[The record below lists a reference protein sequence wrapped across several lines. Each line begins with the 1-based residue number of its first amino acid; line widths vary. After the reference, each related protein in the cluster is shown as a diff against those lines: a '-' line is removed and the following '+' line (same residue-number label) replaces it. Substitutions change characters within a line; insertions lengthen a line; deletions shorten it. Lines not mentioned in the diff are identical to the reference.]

1 MGREEPGG
9 RGLAQLR
16 DGVGQNEDVRAAE
29 GRIVTERIV
38 AIGDVHGCS
47 PALASLVRAI
57 DPPALDTLVFLG
69 DYIDGGYPIFSGTPL
84 VWQNPLRLN
93 CLADKG

>member
-1 MGREEPGG
+1 MT
-9 RGLAQLR
+9 
-16 DGVGQNEDVRAAE
+16 E
-29 GRIVTERIV
+29 GRII

-47 PALASLVRAI
+47 AALAALVRAI

-69 DYIDGGYPIFSGTPL
+69 DYIDRGYPIWYPIFSGTPL

-93 CLADKG
+93 CLADKGFAQGR